1 MQTGA
6 YCTYKEEVIVCNKS
20 NSTIMRV
27 KKHINKERQ
36 AALIDQLR
44 DIVFPDKK
52 PITLYT
58 IDNSPELQE
67 RIMAMRDILRTEFYL
82 QHETALQKP
91 NVLKRPWLSLI
102 KSILGKRYDLLIED
116 YRDREKGVRTKRYH
130 LVDKTA

>member
-1 MQTGA
+1 
-6 YCTYKEEVIVCNKS
+6 
-20 NSTIMRV
+20 MRV

-44 DIVFPDKK
+44 DIVFLDKK

-91 NVLKRPWLSLI
+91 DVLKRPWLSLI